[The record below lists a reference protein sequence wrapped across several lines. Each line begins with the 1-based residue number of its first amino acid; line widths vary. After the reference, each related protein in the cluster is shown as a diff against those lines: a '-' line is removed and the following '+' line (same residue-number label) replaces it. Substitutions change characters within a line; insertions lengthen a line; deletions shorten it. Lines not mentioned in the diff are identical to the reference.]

1 MPTDVFYW
9 VLNMSILG
17 SAAGLILLLLR
28 RIKKIPRQIVYALW
42 IVPLIR
48 FVIPFGV
55 PFEYSVAELL
65 KSVTGRIVTVYPRD
79 GVFVDKAPLTYMNS
93 VGAAVDYFPITYKT
107 ERLRI
112 IFEWANLAWIVV
124 AAIIVLLVAVAY
136 VLTMRSVK
144 KCTRVRDNFYVSD
157 GVGGPTVFGII
168 RPKIVFSSGA
178 DVDES
183 RFALLHE
190 MVHVRRLDNLWRLVA
205 VTVCAVH
212 WFNPFAWIFLKY
224 FLTDMEHSA
233 DEAVLR
239 RLDEAERTEY
249 ARSLV
254 DYAARGSVLTS
265 AFGGA
270 GLRGRIEN
278 ILSYKKMTAFA
289 AVCVILLSLLV
300 AVVLITNA
308 I

>member
-1 MPTDVFYW
+1 
-9 VLNMSILG
+9 MSILG

-28 RIKKIPRQIVYALW
+28 RIKKIPRRIVYTLW

-65 KSVTGRIVTVYPRD
+65 KDTTGRIVTVRPD
-79 GVFVDKAPLTYMNS
+79 HVLFEGSTMMNAVGVAH
-93 VGAAVDYFPITYKT
+93 DYFPITYKT

-136 VLTMRSVK
+136 VLTMRSVN

-157 GVGGPTVFGII
+157 GVGGPTVFGIV
-168 RPKIVFSSGA
+168 RPKIVFPSGA

-212 WFNPFAWIFLKY
+212 WFNPFVWIFLKY

>member
-28 RIKKIPRQIVYALW
+28 RIKKIPRRIVYTLW

-65 KSVTGRIVTVYPRD
+65 KDTTGRIVTVHPNHVLVEGSTMMNAV
-79 GVFVDKAPLTYMNS
+79 GVAS
-93 VGAAVDYFPITYKT
+93 DYFPITYKT

-136 VLTMRSVK
+136 VLTMRSVN

-157 GVGGPTVFGII
+157 GVGGPTVFGIV
-168 RPKIVFSSGA
+168 RPKIVFPSGA

-212 WFNPFAWIFLKY
+212 WFNPFVWIFLKY

>member
-28 RIKKIPRQIVYALW
+28 KIKKIPRRIVYALW

-55 PFEYSVAELL
+55 PFEYSIAQLL
-65 KSVTGRIVTVYPRD
+65 KNATGRIVTVHPGYHVLLED
-79 GVFVDKAPLTYMNS
+79 STMMNS
-93 VGAAVDYFPITYKT
+93 VGMAHSYFPITYKT

-124 AAIIVLLVAVAY
+124 AAIILVLVAVSY
-136 VLTMRSVK
+136 ILTMRSVK
-144 KCTRVRDNFYVSD
+144 SCTRVRDNFFVSD
-157 GVGGPTVFGII
+157 EVKSPTVFGII
-168 RPKIVFSSGA
+168 RPKIVFPMGA

-190 MVHVRRLDNLWRLVA
+190 MVHVRRLDNLWRLIGV
-205 VTVCAVH
+205 VVCAVH
-212 WFNPFAWIFLKY
+212 WFNPLAWVCLRCFLE
-224 FLTDMEHSA
+224 DMEHSA
-233 DEAVLR
+233 DEAVLAN
-239 RLDEAERTEY
+239 LDEAERGDY

-254 DYAARGSVLTS
+254 DYASRGSVFTS

-289 AVCVILLSLLV
+289 TVCVILLAAV
-300 AVVLITNA
+300 VVVVLITNA